1 MTGFRTPAQ
10 SDFHAYADLT
20 KKQGDHL
27 VRLAQWSGHECAQVD
42 GLDGLLVLA
51 REFVPDI
58 STFFSDKLAQ
68 CQRGMGVIDDKIQRT
83 SAAYT
88 HVDQNTATELRNI
101 YPQSSFSFPDI
112 STLPGASSLGNFTD
126 EDVDLKKLDSAD
138 DTTSKSIHTALLV
151 ARNSTDLKAA
161 EHAFQWCTGQ
171 SLVEL
176 MLKPLFGEYGRLSY
190 LGDAYDELGDAAYT
204 VAGTL
209 RKGSWKLGG
218 EWSGEAATNFD
229 SYLFRWTM
237 GIGGVGDAAKLAAK
251 AFKDGY
257 HVVVGLVWEAL
268 SEIGKLMED
277 GIRKL
282 AEQFAE
288 MMAGDAAIEVVGLGP
303 EDPVADVVAGIWTAD
318 RIYEMYKTVRLI
330 INVIGI
336 IQTIFEKI
344 SDAVDG
350 IKKAVHAAMEFLDSP
365 PPTIGSLID
374 DVEQRGFEFEKGG
387 GWSPTMGAS
396 RIALLPAA

>member
-1 MTGFRTPAQ
+1 MAGFRTPAQ
-10 SDFHAYADLT
+10 GDFHAYANLT
-20 KKQGDHL
+20 KQQGDHL
-27 VRLAQWSGHECAQVD
+27 TRLGQWSSNECAKVD

-51 REFVPDI
+51 RAFVPDI
-58 STFFSDKLAQ
+58 STFFSDKFAQ

-88 HVDQNTATELRNI
+88 KVDQDNAADLRNL

-112 STLPGASSLGNFTD
+112 STLPGASHLGNFTD
-126 EDVDLKKLDSAD
+126 EDVELKKLDDAD
-138 DTTSKSIHTALLV
+138 GTTSKSIHTALLL

-176 MLKPLFGEYGRLSY
+176 MLTPLFGEYGRLSY

-209 RKGSWKLGG
+209 RKGSWRLGS
-218 EWSGEAATNFD
+218 EWSGETATNFD

-237 GIGGVGDAAKLAAK
+237 GIGGVGDAAKIAGK

-268 SEIGKLMED
+268 SEIGKLMDD
-277 GIRKL
+277 GIKKL

-318 RIYEMYKTVRLI
+318 KIYDMYKTVRLI

-344 SDAVDG
+344 SAAVDA
-350 IKKAVHAAMEFLDSP
+350 IKEGVQKALDSLESP